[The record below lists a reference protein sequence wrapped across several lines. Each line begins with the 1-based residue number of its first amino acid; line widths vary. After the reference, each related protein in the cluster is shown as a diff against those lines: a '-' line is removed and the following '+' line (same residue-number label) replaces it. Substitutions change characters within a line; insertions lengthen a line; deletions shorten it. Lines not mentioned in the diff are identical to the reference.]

1 MAWIAAMGGGAWFSS
16 DDWRNEDTSRFSWAF
31 DDDRFN
37 VGRAGKSAVPLDP
50 IPENPPRILNNV
62 IEDIIE
68 GESQHVAPSLWRLP
82 DDRILEINWSDT
94 DLQLPARSAKVSP

>member
-1 MAWIAAMGGGAWFSS
+1 M
-16 DDWRNEDTSRFSWAF
+16 
-31 DDDRFN
+31 
-37 VGRAGKSAVPLDP
+37 PLDP